1 MALGA
6 ALSEQSSGES
16 TSHFASIRVR
26 VDGIGQLRMAVFSLD
41 DIKSKA
47 LVPFPMAL
55 KNRFSPTRLVNFVE
69 QRATFE
75 FKTIEKGEK
84 FKINRIIIF
93 SKELYRSYPG

>member
-16 TSHFASIRVR
+16 TSHFASVRVR
-26 VDGIGQLRMAVFSLD
+26 VDGIGQLQMAVFSLD

-47 LVPFPMAL
+47 LIPFTMAQ

-75 FKTIEKGEK
+75 FRTINMGER

-93 SKELYRSYPG
+93 SKELYKSYPG